1 MVLLRGDEKMLV
13 LRFFVWLVSLLSFGF
28 VSLGTVTYSL
38 VDEGENFDQSI
49 TFEEF
54 LIENDNGYF
63 INDVYL
69 ENMIENGDFSFD
81 TDNNGVADNFYC
93 GVGNNCEIVNGA
105 QKATRVSGY
114 EAYFLTNLKIDFNS
128 GHKYY
133 FKSDFSTD
141 VGSAHVRQIFCG
153 NQSVYYSTTVNPTS
167 FIFTRTITDSANIY
181 FEVYDDVSGI
191 YVIVDN
197 VILIDLTET
206 FGVGNEPSL
215 NDFELFYIDDVDY
228 FDEMTV
234 NGYYVDVDDL
244 DFQALYEEF
253 FDEEFVDFEQ
263 SDLDVERNV
272 EYTFTSEE
280 ITINDVVLMIAFGLF
295 WVLIIRMIGGII
307 YVRFNS

>member
-1 MVLLRGDEKMLV
+1 MALLRGDEKMLV

-38 VDEGENFDQSI
+38 VDEGESFDQTI

-69 ENMIENGDFSFD
+69 ENMIENGDFSVD
-81 TDNNGVADNFYC
+81 SNSDGLADNWIGSGSGSRVYTL
-93 GVGNNCEIVNGA
+93 ENGI
-105 QKATRVSGY
+105 QKGT
-114 EAYFLTNLKIDFNS
+114 
-128 GHKYY
+128 
-133 FKSDFSTD
+133 
-141 VGSAHVRQIFCG
+141 Q
-153 NQSVYYSTTVNPTS
+153 STTGSVVVYQNINFVENCMYYLKYNAEEFFSSAGFYIMLTPS
-167 FIFTRTITDSANIY
+167 NSILSMQDLDGRYIFESNFTDSKIY
-181 FEVYDDVSGI
+181 FGTISAALSNEYFTI
-191 YVIVDN
+191 DN
-197 VILIDLTET
+197 VILINLTKT
-206 FGVGNEPSL
+206 FGTGNEPSL
-215 NDFELFYIDDVDY
+215 SDFELFYIDDVDY

-253 FDEEFVDFEQ
+253 FQEDFVDFEL